1 MMKMANMSYCRFEN
15 TNRDLV
21 DCGNAIAEALDEEVS
36 YAEFFAG
43 LNEYEQ
49 YAVSHL
55 RRNAERFLELYA
67 ELKGE

>member
-1 MMKMANMSYCRFEN
+1 MANMSYCRFEN

-21 DCGNAIAEALDEEVS
+21 DCTNAIAEALDEGQS
-36 YAEFFAG
+36 FDEFFAG

-49 YAVSHL
+49 YAIRAL
-55 RRNAERFLELYA
+55 RHNAERFLELYA

>member
-1 MMKMANMSYCRFEN
+1 MANMSYCRFEN
-15 TNRDLV
+15 TNRDLR
-21 DCGNAIAEALDEEVS
+21 DCCNALAEALDEGQS

-49 YAVSHL
+49 YAINHL
-55 RRNAERFLELYA
+55 RQNAERFLELYA

>member
-1 MMKMANMSYCRFEN
+1 MANMSYCRFEN
-15 TNRDLV
+15 TNSDLRD
-21 DCGNAIAEALDEEVS
+21 CANAIAEALDEEVS

-49 YAVSHL
+49 YSLHAL
-55 RRNAERFLELYA
+55 RQNAERFLELYA